1 MWMRLS
7 TIKTAPQHI
16 FDSPEVL
23 CVCRLDM
30 SKNSKQD
37 IVEGGNNIEDVT
49 SRKKITWDEDCIK
62 EHDKERGTRMKIVE
76 PNTPYV
82 YYDEDS
88 DKAKSATGEYAGAP
102 AHTSTGELDFT
113 ELSSKLTEL
122 KKAKEAVTITSQVDA
137 SSKGIEADVYTV
149 SMADAIKKSK
159 KPKNKDFANKRKAH
173 YNEFK
178 MMKQWKMS
186 QNLNEDD

>member
-1 MWMRLS
+1 MRLS

-88 DKAKSATGEYAGAP
+88 DKAKSDWGICRACPYVYRIRLYGIIIKTN
-102 AHTSTGELDFT
+102 
-113 ELSSKLTEL
+113 EL
-122 KKAKEAVTITSQVDA
+122 KKVKSYTITA
-137 SSKGIEADVYTV
+137 G
-149 SMADAIKKSK
+149 
-159 KPKNKDFANKRKAH
+159 
-173 YNEFK
+173 
-178 MMKQWKMS
+178 
-186 QNLNEDD
+186 